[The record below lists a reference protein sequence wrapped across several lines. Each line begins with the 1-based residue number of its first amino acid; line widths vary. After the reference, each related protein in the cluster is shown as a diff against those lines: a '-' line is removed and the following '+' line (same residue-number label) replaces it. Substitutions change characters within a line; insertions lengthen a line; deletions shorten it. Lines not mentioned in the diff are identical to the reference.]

1 MGPQPR
7 LSLKAKQIQPSPIR
21 KILSKAQAAKRQG
34 LHITDL
40 SVGRPDFD
48 TPVHIKE
55 AAHRAMD
62 QGHVH
67 YTASAGIGELRE
79 CICRQVLKETGVAY
93 RPEQV
98 LVTAGAT
105 EAIYIALQAILNP
118 GDEILAPEPMFVY
131 YAGDATLC
139 GAGADFSR
147 RTRSPKSLPRQC
159 HGSRA
164 SLCQPAGL
172 STALPM
178 RTHS

>member
-21 KILSKAQAAKRQG
+21 KILAKAQAAKRQG

-67 YTASAGIGELRE
+67 YTASAGIGECYLPQYRE
-79 CICRQVLKETGVAY
+79 GMGSGDLHAKVTDDIRVA
-93 RPEQV
+93 RF
-98 LVTAGAT
+98 A
-105 EAIYIALQAILNP
+105 
-118 GDEILAPEPMFVY
+118 
-131 YAGDATLC
+131 
-139 GAGADFSR
+139 R
-147 RTRSPKSLPRQC
+147 
-159 HGSRA
+159 
-164 SLCQPAGL
+164 
-172 STALPM
+172 
-178 RTHS
+178 